1 MKNKYI
7 SLLAAGSLLVSASS
21 AFAAPVNITIADFN
35 QSAPNYFGGG
45 PFGLGGED
53 NETEPG
59 TINSQAWDM
68 EAFVVVGKT
77 LYIVGGYNMQAGAAG
92 GGGSVVSGMLV
103 PGDLFIKV
111 GGSQPGANPI
121 VNTPG
126 TVSNSNYGYTYAIDL
141 TLPIGATGAAANL
154 YSLSNTSLLNSVV
167 YDQFGANPWKYSS
180 GGTFMNNNVGISYM
194 TGLADNNAFLTGT
207 LGLTGTPADG
217 VNGQLRGGNHN
228 VLAIDLSFLSVAAGT
243 DVWFSYTMEC
253 GNDSLKGQFGG
264 GFDKVPDGATSVVL
278 IALGLI
284 SMAVFGSKRR
294 KS

>member
-1 MKNKYI
+1 
-7 SLLAAGSLLVSASS
+7 
-21 AFAAPVNITIADFN
+21 
-35 QSAPNYFGGG
+35 
-45 PFGLGGED
+45 
-53 NETEPG
+53 
-59 TINSQAWDM
+59 
-68 EAFVVVGKT
+68 
-77 LYIVGGYNMQAGAAG
+77 MQAGAA

-141 TLPIGATGAAANL
+141 TLPIGATGSAANL

-180 GGTFMNNNVGISYM
+180 GGTFVGKNVGISYM

>member
-45 PFGLGGED
+45 PYGLGGED

-59 TINSQAWDM
+59 TISSQIWDL

-77 LYIVGGYNMQAGAAG
+77 LYIVGGYNMQVGAAG

-111 GGSQPGANPI
+111 GGSQPGASPI

-141 TLPIGATGAAANL
+141 TLPVGATGTAANL

-180 GGTFMNNNVGISYM
+180 GGTFMNNNVGITYTS
-194 TGLADNNAFLTGT
+194 GLASNNSFLTNT
-207 LGLTGTPADG
+207 LGLTGASSDG
-217 VNGQLRGGNHN
+217 VNGQLKGGNHN

-264 GFDKVPDGATSVVL
+264 GFDKVPDGATSFVL

-294 KS
+294 KA